1 MGDIRANL
9 PLPRANP
16 WNHGLEIAAAARRR
30 DCPDS
35 EGRVCVCGLLADI
48 SRIKPLKPGNTK
60 ELEKKLKIILAF
72 RARYKLFTELIKL
85 VWNFSLKISLI
96 N

>member
-1 MGDIRANL
+1 MCFIGAICTELGVSRTSPGRDRWVMGPGD
-9 PLPRANP
+9 
-16 WNHGLEIAAAARRR
+16 G
-30 DCPDS
+30 
-35 EGRVCVCGLLADI
+35 GRVCVCGLLADI

>member
-35 EGRVCVCGLLADI
+35 EGRVCVCGGGHRDDI
-48 SRIKPLKPGNTK
+48 LMRQESVSRKHD
-60 ELEKKLKIILAF
+60 F
-72 RARYKLFTELIKL
+72 
-85 VWNFSLKISLI
+85 
-96 N
+96 

>member
-30 DCPDS
+30 DCPDF
-35 EGRVCVCGLLADI
+35 EGKVRGCEHRDDI
-48 SRIKPLKPGNTK
+48 SGKCLK
-60 ELEKKLKIILAF
+60 EA
-72 RARYKLFTELIKL
+72 
-85 VWNFSLKISLI
+85 
-96 N
+96 